1 MNEDWERELLPESI
15 KVSEE
20 LAKSKDDIRVN
31 IPIISK
37 KCNWD
42 DFLWRIASNVFGKIF
57 RGGK

>member
-1 MNEDWERELLPESI
+1 MNEDWERDLKPDSV
-15 KVSEE
+15 KAAEE
-20 LAKSKDDIRVN
+20 LGKREDGIRVTV
-31 IPIISK
+31 PIISK